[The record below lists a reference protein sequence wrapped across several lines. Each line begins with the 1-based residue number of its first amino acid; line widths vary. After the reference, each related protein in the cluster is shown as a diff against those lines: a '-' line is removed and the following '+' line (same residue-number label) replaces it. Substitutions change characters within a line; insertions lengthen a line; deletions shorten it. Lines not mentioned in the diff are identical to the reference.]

1 MRDLTESHDKRLDE
15 ATSIEL
21 QLNIGLDAIQLGALR
36 KADRVSFFH
45 RAQPDATGETSYIC
59 ATKENKPSGNDP
71 FARESVVII
80 PCECRLVDYSRGDD
94 AIPFDSNDWRG
105 FAMIHAAQF
114 HDAWKTIT
122 SLLTARDKLTLKWS
136 RGAWT
141 TESMKEATPKFYGD
155 VLELCV
161 ARGGKTKSL
170 TFHVETSICEDNS
183 ARMVRR
189 A

>member
-15 ATSIEL
+15 ATSVEL
-21 QLNIGLDAIQLGALR
+21 QLNIGLDAIQLAALR

-45 RAQPDATGETSYIC
+45 RAKPDATGETSYIC

-71 FARESVVII
+71 FPRESVVII
-80 PCECRLVDYSRGDD
+80 PCECRLVDYSNA
-94 AIPFDSNDWRG
+94 AIPFDSTDWSG

-114 HDAWKTIT
+114 DDAWKTTT
-122 SLLTARDKLTLKWS
+122 SLLNARDKLTLKWS

-141 TESMKEATPKFYGD
+141 TERMENATPKFYGD

-170 TFHVETSICEDNS
+170 TFHVETSICENNS
-183 ARMVRR
+183 ARMIRR